1 MPVVRKTS
9 MLRRTPLKRSR
20 LPIGSV
26 QKGRDP
32 RRYASTALKRKV
44 LARDLWL
51 CHWCGRPVTME
62 TGVADH
68 LLPWKLG
75 GPTTL
80 VNLVASCR
88 PCNRAKGNMTEAEVR
103 ERMPQAGL

>member
-1 MPVVRKTS
+1 MIGSTIVYPI
-9 MLRRTPLKRSR
+9 MLRRTPLKPSR
-20 LPIGSV
+20 LPIGARS
-26 QKGRDP
+26 KGRDP
-32 RRYASTALKRKV
+32 KRYADSALKRKV

-68 LLPWKLG
+68 VLPWKLG

-80 VNLVASCR
+80 GNLVAACAR
-88 PCNRAKGNMTEAEVR
+88 CNKLHSNTRDWKLPEAHDS
-103 ERMPQAGL
+103 L